1 MNERRLSTLVYI
13 LILVLIIALFYAI
26 GQASGQEAEA
36 TPTPPISDEMTCK
49 EVKWGEDPMWY
60 FCCKMFQ
67 LACGD
72 GIEPTVSATPAPL
85 PTIDWRPTSAPTE
98 APDCPDGW
106 VDIDGKCFEKEED
119 DGDTCPG
126 GIIIKNSE
134 GDYACYYPE
143 PTLTTPP
150 QPEITP
156 TPNNP
161 YPPPETPAIPWSTS
175 TPRPYPAPEVADTKI
190 ENHGIIEKAIE
201 VVNSFAATSRN
212 NFVQTFERIV
222 KTFN

>member
-98 APDCPDGW
+98 EFD
-106 VDIDGKCFEKEED
+106 
-119 DGDTCPG
+119 
-126 GIIIKNSE
+126 
-134 GDYACYYPE
+134 
-143 PTLTTPP
+143 PTPWATLIVPP

-156 TPNNP
+156 TTGNP
-161 YPPPETPAIPWSTS
+161 YPPPETPATPWSTS
-175 TPRPYPAPEVADTKI
+175 TPRPYPAPEVTNTKT

-222 KTFN
+222 KSFN